1 MSNTQSQLKLVIQ
14 SVNKLTSVLK
24 SVQRN
29 NRRLADSIRQNRG
42 EFKRLNQTWDVIK
55 PYSAPEY
62 AQGTAHTS
70 SKNFL
75 MPDYDLN
82 VQLSKIQAQT
92 NIEKNSPKYTTLLN
106 QSYERSKRAGVS
118 ASQVV
123 QETAQTSRKKEES
136 RSENRYSK
144 IKDFRDRI
152 SQHGASAKSAGVNI
166 LTTSKNFLMPGYDLN
181 AQMSKIQAQTNIEK
195 NSPEYA
201 MLLNQSREL
210 SKSTGVSANQ
220 IAQGQSLY
228 ASKGYSSD
236 QIKNMMPGTVS
247 MSQANGADFAAT
259 IDIGTNVLEGFK
271 LQSEEMSRVSDVL
284 TATFTGSKTTLAAL
298 GDTMKFVA
306 PTASS
311 LGIDIETVAAATRKL
326 SDANIKGS
334 EAGEVLSSMLGRLAE
349 PPKAAAA
356 ALAQLSIKIRDA
368 KGNLRQLPDILVEL
382 DDKTRS
388 MSSKQRTSYFT
399 AIGGENAAPA
409 LDVLVN
415 QAGQGELQSFIDKL
429 RNVQGESQKVASTMT
444 NSLTGDIQKLNAAWS
459 DLGVQM
465 FSGVEGPAREVTQK
479 VTNVVNKVSEWMK
492 ANPRLAA
499 TLATITMV
507 VGGVLTVFG
516 AFAQAIASILLP
528 LAVAKYSLTL
538 FGSTGVRALGLVGN
552 ALKMLGSTMMIVGRL
567 MMANPI
573 LAIVGLIA
581 MAAVYIWQ
589 NWETLGPKFSQLW
602 ENIKISLSE
611 KWESIKQSA
620 LQIWDNIKNNIS
632 NAWELVKQNTLDIWE
647 NIKISISD
655 KWNEIITDVMNLPS
669 KFKEVGTA
677 IINSLLEGINEKWEV
692 LKKKLTSLSDY
703 IPDWMRPGEDTSKGT
718 NNNMTHN
725 VSSVLPKHD
734 KGGIIPAGG
743 FGIVGEY
750 GPEIVTGPVN
760 VISRRQTAKLAAA
773 AAFSLSVMAPSAA
786 ARTAPLHIQS
796 LPVQAY
802 PQIQEKVEKRHQIQ
816 YRNESPVYH
825 INIYGAPGQS
835 AQDIAAVVR
844 RELDDRE
851 RKQQARL
858 RSSFSDRGEF

>member
-1 MSNTQSQLKLVIQ
+1 MKCHYRNYWTGDIGPSYEVVQKMSNTQSQLKLVIQ
-14 SVNKLTSVLK
+14 SVNKLTSALK
-24 SVQRN
+24 SAQRN
-29 NRRLADSIRQNRG
+29 NKRLADSLRQNRD
-42 EFKRLNQTWDVIK
+42 EFKRLNQTYEAIK
-55 PYSAPEY
+55 SYSAPEY
-62 AQGTAHTS
+62 AQETAHTS
-70 SKNFL
+70 
-75 MPDYDLN
+75 D
-82 VQLSKIQAQT
+82 
-92 NIEKNSPKYTTLLN
+92 
-106 QSYERSKRAGVS
+106 
-118 ASQVV
+118 
-123 QETAQTSRKKEES
+123 KKEEN
-136 RSENRYSK
+136 RGEGRYSK
-144 IKDFRDRI
+144 IKELRDRV
-152 SQHGASAKSAGVNI
+152 SQYGASAKSAGSKI

-181 AQMSKIQAQTNIEK
+181 VQMSKIQAQTNIEK

-210 SKSTGVSANQ
+210 SKSTGIPASQ

-228 ASKGYSSD
+228 ASKGYSPD
-236 QIKNMMPGTVS
+236 QIKNVMPGAVL
-247 MSQANGADFAAT
+247 MSQASGTDFANVV
-259 IDIGTNVLEGFK
+259 DISTNVLEGFK
-271 LQSEEMSRVSDVL
+271 LQSEEMGHVSDVL
-284 TATFTGSKTTLAAL
+284 TATLIGSKTTLAGL
-298 GDTMKFVA
+298 GDTMKSVA
-306 PTASS
+306 PAATS

-334 EAGEVLSSMLGRLAE
+334 EAGEALSNVLSRLAE

-356 ALAQLSIKIRDA
+356 VLKQLDIKTRDA

-388 MSSKQRTSYFT
+388 MSGKQRTSYFT

-415 QAGQGELQSFIDKL
+415 QAGQGGLQTFIAELK
-429 RNVQGESQKVASTMT
+429 RVQGESQKVASVVT
-444 NSLTGDIQKLNAAWS
+444 NNLTGDIQKLNAAWS
-459 DLGVQM
+459 NLGVQM
-465 FSGVEGPAREVTQK
+465 FSGVEGPAREVTQQ
-479 VTNVVNKVSEWMK
+479 VTNVVNKVSEWIE

-499 TLATITMV
+499 TLATITVV
-507 VGGVLTVFG
+507 VGGILTVFG
-516 AFAQAIASILLP
+516 ALAQAIASILLP
-528 LAVAKYSLTL
+528 LAVAKYSLTF

-573 LAIVGLIA
+573 LAIIGVIA

-589 NWETLGPKFSQLW
+589 NWETLGPKISQLW

-611 KWESIKQSA
+611 KWESIKQSV
-620 LQIWDNIKNNIS
+620 LQTWESIKTNIS

-677 IINSLLEGINEKWEV
+677 IVNSLLEGINEKWEA
-692 LKKKLTSLSDY
+692 LKNKLTSLSEY
-703 IPDWMRPGEDTSKGT
+703 LPDWMRSKEDISKDAS
-718 NNNMTHN
+718 NNVSPN

-734 KGGIIPAGG
+734 KGGIIPAGR

-786 ARTAPLHIQS
+786 ARTAPLHVQS
-796 LPVQAY
+796 LPVHAY
-802 PQIQEKVEKRHQIQ
+802 PQIQEKKADKRQMVE
-816 YRNESPVYH
+816 YRSESPVYH

-835 AQDIAAVVR
+835 AQDIAAAVR

>member
-1 MSNTQSQLKLVIQ
+1 MSNTQLQLKLVIQ

-24 SVQRN
+24 SAQQN

-42 EFKRLNQTWDVIK
+42 ELKQLNQTWEAIK

-62 AQGTAHTS
+62 AQ
-70 SKNFL
+70 
-75 MPDYDLN
+75 
-82 VQLSKIQAQT
+82 
-92 NIEKNSPKYTTLLN
+92 
-106 QSYERSKRAGVS
+106 
-118 ASQVV
+118 
-123 QETAQTSRKKEES
+123 ETAQPSSNKEEN
-136 RSENRYSK
+136 RSESRYSK
-144 IKDFRDRI
+144 VKDLRDRI
-152 SQHGASAKSAGVNI
+152 SQYGANAKLVGVKI
-166 LTTSKNFLMPGYDLN
+166 MTTSKNFLMPGYDLN

-210 SKSTGVSANQ
+210 SKSTGVAASQ

-228 ASKGYSSD
+228 ASKGYSPD
-236 QIKNMMPGTVS
+236 QIKNMMPGTVL
-247 MSQANGADFAAT
+247 MSQASGTDFDEVV
-259 IDIGTNVLEGFK
+259 DISTNVLEGFK
-271 LQSEEMSRVSDVL
+271 LQSEEMSHVSDVL
-284 TATFTGSKTTLAAL
+284 TATFTGSKTTLATL

-306 PTASS
+306 PTATS
-311 LGIDIETVAAATRKL
+311 LGIDIETVAAAIRKL
-326 SDANIKGS
+326 SDTNIQGS
-334 EAGEVLSSMLGRLAE
+334 EAGEILNSVLERLAE
-349 PPKAAAA
+349 PPKVAAT
-356 ALAQLSIKIRDA
+356 ALEKLNIKTRDA

-399 AIGGENAAPA
+399 AIGGEKAALA

-415 QAGQGELQSFIDKL
+415 QAGQGGLQAFIATLK
-429 RNVQGESQKVASTMT
+429 NVQGESQKVASVMT

-459 DLGVQM
+459 DLGVQT
-465 FSGVEGPAREVTQK
+465 FSGVEGPLREVTQQ
-479 VTNVVNKVSEWMK
+479 VTNVVNKVSEWME

-499 TLATITMV
+499 MLATITMA
-507 VGGVLTVFG
+507 VGGMLTVFG
-516 AFAQAIASILLP
+516 ALAQAIASILLP

-538 FGSTGVRALGLVGN
+538 FGSTGVRAFGLVGN

-573 LAIVGLIA
+573 LAIVGLIS

-602 ENIKISLSE
+602 ENIKISLNE

-620 LQIWDNIKNNIS
+620 LQIWENIKNNIS

-655 KWNEIITDVMNLPS
+655 KWNEIINDVMNLPS

-677 IINSLLEGINEKWEV
+677 IINSLLEGINEKWEA
-692 LKKKLTSLSDY
+692 LKKKLTSLSEY
-703 IPDWMRPGEDTSKGT
+703 IPDWMRPREDIAKGAG
-718 NNNMTHN
+718 NNMAPN

-734 KGGIIPAGG
+734 KGGIIPVGG

-760 VISRRQTAKLAAA
+760 IISRRQTAKLAAA
-773 AAFSLSVMAPSAA
+773 AAFSLSVMASSAA

-802 PQIQEKVEKRHQIQ
+802 PQIQEKTEKRQVH
-816 YRNESPVYH
+816 YLSESPVYH
-825 INIYGAPGQS
+825 INIYGAPEQS
-835 AQDIAAVVR
+835 AQDIAAMVR
-844 RELDDRE
+844 RELDDRD

>member
-1 MSNTQSQLKLVIQ
+1 MKCHYRNYWTGDIGPSYEVVQKMSNTQSQLKLVIQ
-14 SVNKLTSVLK
+14 SVNKLTSALK
-24 SVQRN
+24 SAQRN
-29 NRRLADSIRQNRG
+29 NKRLADSLRQNRD
-42 EFKRLNQTWDVIK
+42 EFKRLNQTYEAIK

-62 AQGTAHTS
+62 AQETAHTS
-70 SKNFL
+70 N
-75 MPDYDLN
+75 
-82 VQLSKIQAQT
+82 
-92 NIEKNSPKYTTLLN
+92 
-106 QSYERSKRAGVS
+106 
-118 ASQVV
+118 
-123 QETAQTSRKKEES
+123 KKEED
-136 RSENRYSK
+136 RGEGRYSK
-144 IKDFRDRI
+144 IKELRDRV
-152 SQHGASAKSAGVNI
+152 SQYGASAKSAGSKI

-181 AQMSKIQAQTNIEK
+181 VQMSKIQAQTDIEK
-195 NSPEYA
+195 NSPEYV

-210 SKSTGVSANQ
+210 SKSTGIPASQ

-228 ASKGYSSD
+228 ASKGYSPD
-236 QIKNMMPGTVS
+236 QIKNVMPGAVL
-247 MSQANGADFAAT
+247 MSQASGTDFANVV
-259 IDIGTNVLEGFK
+259 DISTNVLEGFK
-271 LQSEEMSRVSDVL
+271 LQSEEMGPVSDVL
-284 TATFTGSKTTLAAL
+284 TATLIGSKTTLAGL
-298 GDTMKFVA
+298 GDTMKSVA
-306 PTASS
+306 PAATS

-334 EAGEVLSSMLGRLAE
+334 EAGEALSNVLSRLAE

-356 ALAQLSIKIRDA
+356 ALKQLDIKTRDA

-388 MSSKQRTSYFT
+388 MNGKQRTSYFT

-415 QAGQGELQSFIDKL
+415 QAGQGGLQTFIAGLK
-429 RNVQGESQKVASTMT
+429 NVQGESQKVASVVT
-444 NSLTGDIQKLNAAWS
+444 NNLTGDIQKLNAAWS
-459 DLGVQM
+459 NLGVQM
-465 FSGVEGPAREVTQK
+465 FSGVEGPAREVTQQ
-479 VTNVVNKVSEWMK
+479 VTNVVNKVSEWME

-499 TLATITMV
+499 TLATITVV
-507 VGGVLTVFG
+507 VGGMLTVFG
-516 AFAQAIASILLP
+516 ALAQAIASILLP
-528 LAVAKYSLTL
+528 LAVAKYSLTF

-573 LAIVGLIA
+573 LAIIGVIA

-611 KWESIKQSA
+611 KWESIKQSV
-620 LQIWDNIKNNIS
+620 LQTWESIKTNIS

-677 IINSLLEGINEKWEV
+677 IINSLLEGINEKWEA
-692 LKKKLTSLSDY
+692 LKQKLTSLSEY
-703 IPDWMRPGEDTSKGT
+703 LPDWMRSKEDISKDAS
-718 NNNMTHN
+718 NNVSPN

-734 KGGIIPAGG
+734 KGGIIPAGR

-786 ARTAPLHIQS
+786 ARTAPLHVQS
-796 LPVQAY
+796 LPVHAY
-802 PQIQEKVEKRHQIQ
+802 PQIQEKKADKRQMVE
-816 YRNESPVYH
+816 YRSESPVYH

-835 AQDIAAVVR
+835 AQDIATAVR

>member
-1 MSNTQSQLKLVIQ
+1 MSNTQLQLKLVIQ

-24 SVQRN
+24 SAQQN
-29 NRRLADSIRQNRG
+29 NKRLADSIRQNRG
-42 EFKRLNQTWDVIK
+42 ELKQLNQTWEAIK

-62 AQGTAHTS
+62 AQ
-70 SKNFL
+70 
-75 MPDYDLN
+75 
-82 VQLSKIQAQT
+82 
-92 NIEKNSPKYTTLLN
+92 
-106 QSYERSKRAGVS
+106 
-118 ASQVV
+118 
-123 QETAQTSRKKEES
+123 ETAQPSSNKEEN
-136 RSENRYSK
+136 RSESRYSK
-144 IKDFRDRI
+144 VKDLRDRI
-152 SQHGASAKSAGVNI
+152 SQHGANAKLVGVKI
-166 LTTSKNFLMPGYDLN
+166 MTTSKNFLMPGYDLN

-195 NSPEYA
+195 NSPEYT

-210 SKSTGVSANQ
+210 SKSTGVAASQ

-228 ASKGYSSD
+228 ASKGYSPD
-236 QIKNMMPGTVS
+236 KIKNMMPGTVL
-247 MSQANGADFAAT
+247 MSQASGTDFAEVV
-259 IDIGTNVLEGFK
+259 DIITNVLEGFK
-271 LQSEEMSRVSDVL
+271 LQSEEMSHISDVL
-284 TATFTGSKTTLAAL
+284 TATFTGSKTTLATL

-306 PTASS
+306 PTATS
-311 LGIDIETVAAATRKL
+311 LGIDIETVAAAIRKL
-326 SDANIKGS
+326 SDTNIQGS
-334 EAGEVLSSMLGRLAE
+334 EAGEILNSVLERLAE
-349 PPKAAAA
+349 PPKAAAT
-356 ALAQLSIKIRDA
+356 ALEKLNIKTRDA

-399 AIGGENAAPA
+399 AIGGEKAAPA

-415 QAGQGELQSFIDKL
+415 QAGQGGLQAFIAKL
-429 RNVQGESQKVASTMT
+429 KNVQGESQKVASAMT

-459 DLGVQM
+459 YLGVQT
-465 FSGVEGPAREVTQK
+465 FSGVEGPLREVTQQ

-499 TLATITMV
+499 MLATITMAI
-507 VGGVLTVFG
+507 GGMLTVFG
-516 AFAQAIASILLP
+516 ALAQVIASVLLP
-528 LAVAKYSLTL
+528 LAVAKYSLIL
-538 FGSTGVRALGLVGN
+538 FGSTGVRAFGLVGN
-552 ALKMLGSTMMIVGRL
+552 ALKVLGSTMMIVGRL

-573 LAIVGLIA
+573 LAIVGLIS

-602 ENIKISLSE
+602 ENIKISWSE

-620 LQIWDNIKNNIS
+620 LQIWENIKTNIS

-655 KWNEIITDVMNLPS
+655 KWNEIINDVMNLPS

-677 IINSLLEGINEKWEV
+677 IINSLLEGINEKWEA
-692 LKKKLTSLSDY
+692 LKNKLTSLSEY
-703 IPDWMRPGEDTSKGT
+703 IPDWMRPREDIAKGAG
-718 NNNMTHN
+718 NNMAPN

-734 KGGIIPAGG
+734 KGGIIPVGG

-760 VISRRQTAKLAAA
+760 IISRRQTAKLAAA

-802 PQIQEKVEKRHQIQ
+802 PQIQEKTEKRQVQ
-816 YRNESPVYH
+816 YLSESPVYH
-825 INIYGAPGQS
+825 INIYGAPEQS
-835 AQDIAAVVR
+835 AQDIAAMVR
-844 RELDDRE
+844 RELDDRD

>member
-1 MSNTQSQLKLVIQ
+1 MVQKMSNTQSQLKFVIQ
-14 SVNKLTSVLK
+14 SVNKLTNALK

-29 NRRLADSIRQNRG
+29 NKKLADSIRQNSD
-42 EFKRLNQTWDVIK
+42 ELKRLNQTGEAIK
-55 PYSAPEY
+55 SYSAPEY
-62 AQGTAHTS
+62 AQGTAHDS
-70 SKNFL
+70 S
-75 MPDYDLN
+75 
-82 VQLSKIQAQT
+82 
-92 NIEKNSPKYTTLLN
+92 
-106 QSYERSKRAGVS
+106 
-118 ASQVV
+118 
-123 QETAQTSRKKEES
+123 KKEENRG
-136 RSENRYSK
+136 RSRYSK
-144 IKDFRDRI
+144 IKDLRDRI
-152 SQHGASAKSAGVNI
+152 SQHGANAKSAGVKI
-166 LTTSKNFLMPGYDLN
+166 LTTSKNFLMPGYDLK
-181 AQMSKIQAQTNIEK
+181 AQMAKVQAQTNIEK

-210 SKSTGVSANQ
+210 SKSTGIDASK
-220 IAQGQSLY
+220 IAQGQSLH
-228 ASKGYSSD
+228 ASAGYSSD

-247 MSQANGADFAAT
+247 MSQASGADFATT

-334 EAGEVLSSMLGRLAE
+334 EAGEVLSSVLGRLAE

-356 ALAQLSIKIRDA
+356 ALAQLSIKTRDA
-368 KGNLRQLPDILVEL
+368 KGNLRQLPDILAEL

-388 MSSKQRTSYFT
+388 MSREQRIGYFT
-399 AIGGENAAPA
+399 AIGGENAVPA
-409 LDVLVN
+409 LNVLVD
-415 QAGQGELQSFIDKL
+415 QAGQGGLQAFITKL
-429 RNVQGESQKVASTMT
+429 KSVQGESQKVASTMT

-465 FSGVEGPAREVTQK
+465 FSGAEGPLRGATQQ
-479 VTNVVNKVSEWMK
+479 VTNVVNKVGEWME

-507 VGGVLTVFG
+507 IGGMLTVFG
-516 AFAQAIASILLP
+516 ALAQAIASILLP

-538 FGSTGVRALGLVGN
+538 FGGAGVRALGFVGN

-573 LAIVGLIA
+573 LAIIGLIS

-589 NWETLGPKFSQLW
+589 NWEALGPKFSQLW
-602 ENIKISLSE
+602 ENIKTSLSE
-611 KWESIKQSA
+611 KWESIK
-620 LQIWDNIKNNIS
+620 LRVVETWENIKTNIS
-632 NAWELVKQNTLDIWE
+632 NAWEVVKQNTLNIWE
-647 NIKISISD
+647 SIKISISD
-655 KWNEIITDVMNLPS
+655 KWNEIITGIMSLPD
-669 KFKEVGTA
+669 KFKEFGTA
-677 IINSLLEGINEKWEV
+677 IVNSLLDGINEKWEA

-703 IPDWMRPGEDTSKGT
+703 IPEWMRPWDDASKGVS
-718 NNNMTHN
+718 NNISSD
-725 VSSVLPKHD
+725 VSSVLPKHS
-734 KGGIIPAGG
+734 KGRIIPAGK

-750 GPEIVTGPVN
+750 GPEIVSGPVN
-760 VISRRQTAKLAAA
+760 IISRRQTAKFAAA
-773 AAFSLSVMAPSAA
+773 AAFSLSVMAPSTA

-796 LPVQAY
+796 LPIHAY
-802 PQIQEKVEKRHQIQ
+802 PQVQEKVDKKQIQ

-835 AQDIAAVVR
+835 AQDIAAAVR

-858 RSSFSDRGEF
+858 RSSYSDRGEF